1 MLISMTRVSTF
12 FRESSPAV
20 VRILAHSLLFG
31 LAASV
36 SDVLF
41 NFYLHSLGYGN
52 EVAGQMNSLFRMAGF
67 VFGIPLGMLIDRRGA
82 LKILYFGICTYALG
96 WALLL
101 TWTDIRIIAPVYFLI
116 GAANIATYTS
126 IIPLLSS
133 VIEPKQ
139 RATLFGINAGAT
151 VAVGFVGSLFGGAL
165 PGLVAPLLGVS
176 ATDSLAYRVALFSVT
191 IIGLIAIVPLLG
203 VHAAVTKQQ
212 SDGRMPVSTMD
223 QTPIPFLRI
232 MGFAS
237 QSLLL
242 GVAGGLVVPFQNLF
256 YRQQFHLDDA
266 KVGLILA
273 LSAFAMGFGS
283 TIGGAM
289 AKRFGLRRATALS
302 RLLSAPTLLLMLVP
316 SLWVSCLAYFLSRI
330 MVGITFPL
338 ADALVMQS
346 VPVKQRGTSTSLSSM
361 VWSLGWAGTAYLS
374 GFIQRD
380 YGFYWVFIA
389 SAVAYAVNAG
399 MFYLIPFKDEGH

>member
-1 MLISMTRVSTF
+1 MTRVSTF

-346 VPVKQRGTSTSLSSM
+346 VPVSSM

>member
-1 MLISMTRVSTF
+1 MTRVATF

-52 EVAGQMNSLFRMAGF
+52 EVAGQMNSLFRIAGF

-82 LKILYFGICTYALG
+82 LRILFFGISIYAVG

-101 TWTDIRIIAPVYFLI
+101 TWSDIRIIAPVYFLI
-116 GAANIATYTS
+116 GAANIATYTA

-133 VIEPKQ
+133 VIEPQQ

-165 PGLVAPLLGVS
+165 PGLVAPLLNVS

-212 SDGRMPVSTMD
+212 SDGRLAVSTAD
-223 QTPIPFLRI
+223 QTAIPFLRI

-256 YRQQFHLDDA
+256 YRQQFQLDDA
-266 KVGLILA
+266 TVGMVLA

-283 TIGGAM
+283 TIGGMM

-346 VPVKQRGTSTSLSSM
+346 VPIKQRGTSTSLSSM
-361 VWSLGWAGTAYLS
+361 LWSLGWAGTAYLS

-389 SAVAYAVNAG
+389 SATAYAVNAA

>member
-1 MLISMTRVSTF
+1 MTRVSTF

>member
-1 MLISMTRVSTF
+1 
-12 FRESSPAV
+12 
-20 VRILAHSLLFG
+20 
-31 LAASV
+31 
-36 SDVLF
+36 
-41 NFYLHSLGYGN
+41 
-52 EVAGQMNSLFRMAGF
+52 MNSLFRIAGF

-82 LKILYFGICTYALG
+82 LRILFFGISIYAVG

-101 TWTDIRIIAPVYFLI
+101 TWSDIRIIAPVYFLI
-116 GAANIATYTS
+116 GAANIATYTA

-133 VIEPKQ
+133 VIEPQQ

-165 PGLVAPLLGVS
+165 PGLVAPLLNVS

-212 SDGRMPVSTMD
+212 SDGRLAVSTAD
-223 QTPIPFLRI
+223 QTAIPFLRI

-256 YRQQFHLDDA
+256 YRQQFQLDDA
-266 KVGLILA
+266 TVGMVLA

-283 TIGGAM
+283 TIGGMM

-346 VPVKQRGTSTSLSSM
+346 VPIKQRGTSTSLSSM
-361 VWSLGWAGTAYLS
+361 LWSLGWAGTAYLS

-389 SAVAYAVNAG
+389 SATAYAVNAA